1 MKGKKIV
8 LLFSIAVLILAA
20 SSLSAQ
26 ELAMPLDQKTVGPGC
41 GSVTFDGITYRIMTK
56 GNYYLTFSRVDN
68 EHHRV
73 MILPAE
79 GETPPYREIYLQW
92 EFFPIVEL
100 DLGFGETNTY
110 LLGTE
115 TGYVEK

>member
-1 MKGKKIV
+1 MKGTKIV

-26 ELAMPLDQKTVGPGC
+26 DLAMPLDQKIVGPGC
-41 GSVTFDGITYRIMTK
+41 GIVKFDGITYRIMTT
-56 GNYYLTFSRVDN
+56 GTYYLTFSRVDID
-68 EHHRV
+68 HHRV

-79 GETPPYREIYLQW
+79 SQTPPFCEIYLQW
-92 EFFPIVEL
+92 DFFPIVEL
-100 DLGFGETNTY
+100 DLGFGDTNTY

>member
-1 MKGKKIV
+1 MKGTKIV
-8 LLFSIAVLILAA
+8 LLFSIAVLIIAA

-26 ELAMPLDQKTVGPGC
+26 ELAIPIDVKTVSPGC
-41 GSVTFDGITYRIMTK
+41 RIVKFDGITYRIMTK

-68 EHHRV
+68 EYHRI

-79 GETPPYREIYLQW
+79 GETPPFCEIYMQW
-92 EFFPIVEL
+92 EFFPVVEL
-100 DLGFGETNTY
+100 DLGFGDTNTY

>member
-1 MKGKKIV
+1 MKGTKIV

-26 ELAMPLDQKTVGPGC
+26 DLAMPLDQKIVGPGC
-41 GSVTFDGITYRIMTK
+41 GIVKFDGITYRIMTM
-56 GNYYLTFSRVDN
+56 GTYYLTFSRVDID
-68 EHHRV
+68 HHRV
-73 MILPAE
+73 LILPAE
-79 GETPPYREIYLQW
+79 NQTPPFCEIYLQW

-100 DLGFGETNTY
+100 DLGFGDTNTY

>member
-1 MKGKKIV
+1 MKGTKIV
-8 LLFSIAVLILAA
+8 LLFSIAALILAT

-26 ELAMPLDQKTVGPGC
+26 DLAMPLDQKIVGPGC
-41 GSVTFDGITYRIMTK
+41 GIVKFDGITYRIMTM
-56 GNYYLTFSRVDN
+56 GTYYLTFSRVDN

-79 GETPPYREIYLQW
+79 GETPPFCEIYLQW
-92 EFFPIVEL
+92 DFFPIVEL
-100 DLGFGETNTY
+100 DLGFGDTNTY